1 MCMQT
6 PEAQD
11 ALDKAS
17 GQGKYHPDYDKYPKP
32 SWKMEPGEKQYPVIP
47 ERTNRRVNLMPGL
60 VSGGGPDVV
69 NVFPEGPPNAY
80 KYAHDK
86 AAARQ
91 NKNRTS
97 LSTND
102 SARG

>member
-1 MCMQT
+1 MCFQSEQIKDIHDRGT
-6 PEAQD
+6 
-11 ALDKAS
+11 K
-17 GQGKYHPDYDKYPKP
+17 QGKYHPDYDKYPKA
-32 SWKMEPGEKQYPVIP
+32 SWKMEPGEKQYQVIP

-60 VSGGGPDVV
+60 VAGGGPDVV

-80 KYAHDK
+80 QYAQDK

-91 NKNRTS
+91 NRNRTS

>member
-1 MCMQT
+1 MCFQT
-6 PEAQD
+6 EQTKD
-11 ALDKAS
+11 AIDRADS
-17 GQGKYHPDYDKYPKP
+17 QGKYHPDYDKYPKA
-32 SWKMEPGEKQYPVIP
+32 SWKMKAGEKQYPVIP
-47 ERTNRRVNLMPGL
+47 ERTNRRLNLMPGL
-60 VSGGGPDVV
+60 VAGGGPDVV

-80 KYAHDK
+80 KYAQDK

>member
-1 MCMQT
+1 MCFQT
-6 PEAQD
+6 EQTKD
-11 ALDKAS
+11 AIDRADS
-17 GQGKYHPDYDKYPKP
+17 QGKYHPDYDKYPKP
-32 SWKMEPGEKQYPVIP
+32 SWKMKAGEKQYPVIP
-47 ERTNRRVNLMPGL
+47 ERTNRNLNMFPNL

-86 AAARQ
+86 AAARS
-91 NKNRTS
+91 TS

>member
-1 MCMQT
+1 MCFQSDQT
-6 PEAQD
+6 KD
-11 ALDKAS
+11 ILDRS
-17 GQGKYHPDYDKYPKP
+17 TGQGKYHPDYDKYPKA

-47 ERTNRRVNLMPGL
+47 ERTNRRVNLMPGI
-60 VSGGGPDVV
+60 VAGGGPDVV
-69 NVFPEGPPNAY
+69 NVFSTKPPNAY
-80 KYAHDK
+80 QYAQDK

-97 LSTND
+97 LSSND

>member
-1 MCMQT
+1 MCFQT
-6 PEAQD
+6 EQTKD
-11 ALDKAS
+11 AIDRADS
-17 GQGKYHPDYDKYPKP
+17 QGKYHPDYDKYPKP
-32 SWKMEPGEKQYPVIP
+32 SWKMEPGEKRKPVIP

-60 VSGGGPDVV
+60 VAGGGPDVV

-80 KYAHDK
+80 QYAQDK
-86 AAARQ
+86 ADAR
-91 NKNRTS
+91 RTS